1 MEGRFSRTRR
11 PSAPPAEF
19 FTTARSM
26 LEQAQARNAEVL
38 EASRAFKGH
47 TYSNSIYYLEPWSM
61 PGFAQREETAVA
73 SGMAMLKAKI
83 DRGEIPGIVKGQGRI
98 FVKKRRWE
106 FPIPGA
112 GELRERRPDYVP
124 VTVEKDA
131 RSNGIPGI
139 SMKKYHVH
147 GEMPVGEFVY
157 FIRHQIA
164 LPMSKPLF
172 VFFKNTEPP
181 ADALMSKV
189 DGENRDEDGF
199 LHMSYSG
206 EANASGSINHEQEW
220 MDKALPGYR
229 RLYMQGA

>member
-47 TYSNSIYYLEPWSM
+47 AYSNSIYYLEPWSM

-83 DRGEIPGIVKGQGRI
+83 DRGEIPGIVKGQGSGFRI

-112 GELRERRPDYVP
+112 GELRKRRPDYVP

-139 SMKKYHVH
+139 SMKNSLLTSFWLDHLGLISDCRYHVH

-157 FIRHQIA
+157 FIRHQIE

-172 VFFKNTEPP
+172 VLQK
-181 ADALMSKV
+181 
-189 DGENRDEDGF
+189 
-199 LHMSYSG
+199 H
-206 EANASGSINHEQEW
+206 
-220 MDKALPGYR
+220 
-229 RLYMQGA
+229 

>member
-124 VTVEKDA
+124 VRMPPRQTCFSSLPCIHSVDILHVYNMFQIEPSC
-131 RSNGIPGI
+131 RSLWR
-139 SMKKYHVH
+139 K
-147 GEMPVGEFVY
+147 
-157 FIRHQIA
+157 
-164 LPMSKPLF
+164 
-172 VFFKNTEPP
+172 
-181 ADALMSKV
+181 
-189 DGENRDEDGF
+189 
-199 LHMSYSG
+199 
-206 EANASGSINHEQEW
+206 
-220 MDKALPGYR
+220 
-229 RLYMQGA
+229 MQGVMAFLALA

>member
-1 MEGRFSRTRR
+1 
-11 PSAPPAEF
+11 
-19 FTTARSM
+19 M

-61 PGFAQREETAVA
+61 PGFPPSLHVTREKAQREETVVA

-83 DRGEIPGIVKGQGRI
+83 DRGEIPGIVKGQGR
-98 FVKKRRWE
+98 
-106 FPIPGA
+106 
-112 GELRERRPDYVP
+112 
-124 VTVEKDA
+124 
-131 RSNGIPGI
+131 
-139 SMKKYHVH
+139 YHVP
-147 GEMPVGEFVY
+147 GEMPVGEFVF
-157 FIRHQIA
+157 FIRQQIA
-164 LPMSKPLF
+164 LPLSKPLF

-229 RLYMQGA
+229 RLHMQGA

>member
-1 MEGRFSRTRR
+1 
-11 PSAPPAEF
+11 
-19 FTTARSM
+19 
-26 LEQAQARNAEVL
+26 
-38 EASRAFKGH
+38 
-47 TYSNSIYYLEPWSM
+47 M